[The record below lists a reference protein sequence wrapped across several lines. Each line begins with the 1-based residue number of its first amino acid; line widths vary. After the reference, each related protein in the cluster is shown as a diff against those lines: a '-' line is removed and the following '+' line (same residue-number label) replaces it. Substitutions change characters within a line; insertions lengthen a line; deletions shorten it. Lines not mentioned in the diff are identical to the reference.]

1 MIRDTETLQILLDS
15 LRQFVS
21 EVLIPRENEVADTDA
36 IPQDIVE
43 QMREMGLFGLTL
55 PEEFGGLGVTMEEE
69 VNIAFELGRTSP
81 AFRSYI
87 GTNNGIGSIGIL
99 LDGTEE
105 QKHHYLPKLASG
117 ELLSSFCLTEP
128 DAGSDAASLKTHAV
142 RDGDSYILNGT
153 KRFITNAPH
162 AGIYTVMARTSTEIK
177 GAAGISAFIVE
188 RGTPGVSLGKPDHKM
203 GHKGAH
209 TCDVIFENVRVPV
222 GQLIGGVEGVGFK
235 TAMKVLD
242 KGRLHIAA
250 LSVGAAERM
259 LDDALRYALERKQF
273 GKPIAEFQLIQAML
287 ADSKAEIYASRC
299 MVLDAARKR
308 DDGRNVSTEASCAK
322 MFSTEMCGRVAD
334 RCVQIHGGAGYV
346 SEYAIE
352 RFYRDVRLFRIY
364 EGTTQI
370 QQLVIARNMIRD
382 AQN

>member
-15 LRQFVS
+15 LRQFVG

-36 IPQDIVE
+36 IPADIVE
-43 QMREMGLFGLTL
+43 QMRDMGLFGLTL
-55 PEEFGGLGVTMEEE
+55 PEDFGGLGVTMEEE

-99 LDGTEE
+99 LDGTPE
-105 QKHHYLPKLASG
+105 QQQDYLPRLASG
-117 ELLSSFCLTEP
+117 ELLSAFCLTEP
-128 DAGSDAASLKTHAV
+128 DAGSDAGSLKTTAV
-142 RDGDSYILNGT
+142 RDGDYYILNGT

-162 AGIYTVMARTSTEIK
+162 AGIYTVMARTNPEIK
-177 GAAGISAFIVE
+177 GAGGISAFIVE

-209 TCDVIFENVRVPV
+209 TCDVIFENARVPAS
-222 GQLIGGVEGVGFK
+222 QLIGGVEGVGFK

-250 LSVGAAERM
+250 LSVGAAQRM
-259 LDDALRYALERKQF
+259 LDDALGYAMERKQF
-273 GKPIAEFQLIQAML
+273 GKPIAEFQLVQAML
-287 ADSKAEIYASRC
+287 ADSKAEIYAARC
-299 MVLDAARKR
+299 MVLDAARRR
-308 DDGRNVSTEASCAK
+308 DDGHNVSTEASCSK
-322 MFSTEMCGRVAD
+322 MFATEMCGRVAD
-334 RCVQIHGGAGYV
+334 RCVQVHGGAGYV

-370 QQLVIARNMIRD
+370 QQLVIAKNMIRD
-382 AQN
+382 AQR

>member
-55 PEEFGGLGVTMEEE
+55 PEEFGGLGITMEEE

-99 LDGTEE
+99 LDGTDE

-162 AGIYTVMARTSTEIK
+162 AGIYTVMARTNPEIK

-209 TCDVIFENVRVPV
+209 TCDVIFENARVPAS
-222 GQLIGGVEGVGFK
+222 QLIGGVEGVGFK

-259 LDDALRYALERKQF
+259 LDDALRYAMERKQF

-334 RCVQIHGGAGYV
+334 RCVQVHGGAGYV

-370 QQLVIARNMIRD
+370 QQIVIARNMIRD
-382 AQN
+382 AQS

>member
-15 LRQFVS
+15 LHQFVN
-21 EVLIPRENEVADTDA
+21 EVLIPRENEVAETDA

-55 PEEFGGLGVTMEEE
+55 PEDFGGLGVTMEEE

-128 DAGSDAASLKTHAV
+128 DAGSDAASLKTTAV

-162 AGIYTVMARTSTEIK
+162 ASIYTVMARTNPGIK
-177 GAAGISAFIVE
+177 GAGGISAFIVE
-188 RGTPGVSLGKPDHKM
+188 RGTPGVSWAKPTTKWVTRV
-203 GHKGAH
+203 H
-209 TCDVIFENVRVPV
+209 TPA
-222 GQLIGGVEGVGFK
+222 
-235 TAMKVLD
+235 T
-242 KGRLHIAA
+242 
-250 LSVGAAERM
+250 
-259 LDDALRYALERKQF
+259 
-273 GKPIAEFQLIQAML
+273 
-287 ADSKAEIYASRC
+287 
-299 MVLDAARKR
+299 
-308 DDGRNVSTEASCAK
+308 
-322 MFSTEMCGRVAD
+322 
-334 RCVQIHGGAGYV
+334 
-346 SEYAIE
+346 
-352 RFYRDVRLFRIY
+352 
-364 EGTTQI
+364 
-370 QQLVIARNMIRD
+370 
-382 AQN
+382 